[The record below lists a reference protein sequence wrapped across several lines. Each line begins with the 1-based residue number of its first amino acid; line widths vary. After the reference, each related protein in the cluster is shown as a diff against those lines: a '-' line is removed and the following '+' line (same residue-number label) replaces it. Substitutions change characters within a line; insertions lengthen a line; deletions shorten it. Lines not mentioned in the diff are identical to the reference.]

1 MKTHHEMINAHIIK
15 RERIYIIMKLGAR
28 ILKTGIAIVLA
39 LYLAELLNFPA
50 PVLSGIAAIFA
61 IQPTIYRS
69 YQSVLEQIQGN
80 MIGAIVAIFCV
91 LLFGNDYFIV
101 GLAVMIVITINIKL
115 KMENTIILSI
125 VTVIVIMEAQNGEF
139 FEFALIRFLSVLLGI
154 FSSFMVNLLFLPPKY
169 ETKLY
174 NRITN
179 FTEDT
184 LKWIRIST
192 RHASEQTLLKKDIKR
207 LKDELLKIEQTYS
220 MFKEERA
227 YFKKNNL
234 AKSRKLVIYRQ
245 MIVTAK
251 KAFETLKRIHKFEN
265 EINYLPEDFQRK
277 LLHHLDYLIL
287 KHEHIL
293 LQYIEKVKSVN
304 PEWDEEGSLSRR
316 ELLDLFFEQQK
327 KIDAIHADQKHL
339 STKILP
345 FIAAIS
351 EYDEQLE
358 HLEKLIIGFQSFH
371 KSVNEVTVEENP
383 E

>member
-1 MKTHHEMINAHIIK
+1 
-15 RERIYIIMKLGAR
+15 MKLGAR

>member
-1 MKTHHEMINAHIIK
+1 
-15 RERIYIIMKLGAR
+15 MKLGAR

-80 MIGAIVAIFCV
+80 MIGAIVAIAFV
-91 LLFGNDYFIV
+91 LSFGNDYFIV

-115 KMENTIILSI
+115 KMDNTIILSI
-125 VTVIVIMEAQNGEF
+125 VTIIAIMEAQNGEF

-154 FSSFMVNLLFLPPKY
+154 LSSFMVNLLFFPPKY

-174 NRITN
+174 NRITSV
-179 FTEDT
+179 TEDT

-220 MFKEERA
+220 MFKEERE

-245 MIVTAK
+245 MIITAK

-265 EINYLPEDFQRK
+265 EINHLPEDFQRK
-277 LLHHLDYLIL
+277 LLHHLDYLSQ
-287 KHEHIL
+287 KHEQIL
-293 LQYIEKVKSVN
+293 LQYIEKVKSIN
-304 PEWDEEGSLSRR
+304 PAWDEEDSLSRK
-316 ELLDLFFEQQK
+316 ELLTLFFEQQR
-327 KIDAIHADQKHL
+327 KIDEMHDDPEHL

-345 FIAAIS
+345 FISAIS

-358 HLEKLIIGFQSFH
+358 HLEKLIISFHSFH
-371 KSVNEVTVEENP
+371 KGVNEVTVEEHP

>member
-1 MKTHHEMINAHIIK
+1 
-15 RERIYIIMKLGAR
+15 MKLGAR
-28 ILKTGIAIVLA
+28 ILKTGIAIILA
-39 LYLAELLNFPA
+39 LYLADLLNSPA

-80 MIGAIVAIFCV
+80 LIGAIVAVTFV
-91 LLFGNDYFIV
+91 LLFGYNYFIV
-101 GLAVMIVITINIKL
+101 GLAVMIVITITIKL
-115 KMENTIILSI
+115 KMENTIVLSI
-125 VTVIVIMEAQNGEF
+125 VTVIAIMEAQNGSF
-139 FEFALIRFLSVLLGI
+139 LQFAFIRFSSVLLGI
-154 FSSFMVNLLFLPPKY
+154 LSSFLVNLLFLPPKY

-174 NRITN
+174 NNITN
-179 FTEDT
+179 VTEDT

-220 MFKEERA
+220 MFKEERE

-245 MIVTAK
+245 MIITAK

-277 LLHHLDYLIL
+277 LLHHLDYLCL
-287 KHEHIL
+287 KHEQIL
-293 LQYIEKVKSVN
+293 LQYIEKIKSIN
-304 PEWDEEGSLSRR
+304 PEWDEEDNLSRK
-316 ELLDLFFEQQK
+316 ELLALFFEQQNK
-327 KIDAIHADQKHL
+327 VDELHEDQKHL

-345 FIAAIS
+345 FISAIS

-358 HLEKLIIGFQSFH
+358 HLEKLIINFHSFH
-371 KSVNEVTVEENP
+371 KSVNEVTVEKN
-383 E
+383 